1 MGRSP
6 ESLRQAWIDW
16 RRKRD
21 AGVDREFWDEFA
33 RLLGRALKAQKK
45 CRAEL
50 ARAQE
55 AAEQERLAWWC

>member
-1 MGRSP
+1 MAIRY
-6 ESLRQAWIDW
+6 EDVQKAD
-16 RRKRD
+16 RRKPAPNPRD
-21 AGVDREFWDEFA
+21 RAFWDEFA
-33 RLLGRALKAQKK
+33 RLLGRALEAQKK